1 MPNEE
6 EKKIAKELIEEI
18 KAESLA
24 APNEVLCKLSVDEPS
39 VLTAQD
45 RINELEKYLKGEESK
60 HAEME
65 IEAEKLYQQEE
76 GK

>member
-24 APNEVLCKLSVDEPS
+24 TNEVLCKLSVDGPS

-65 IEAEKLYQQEE
+65 IEAEKLYRQEE